1 MLALRCFPPV
11 IRGLESLQIARSKTR
26 SSVVVCAAKGPRP
39 RYARVWKTN
48 KRIGTVSKSA
58 KFVQSIKELSN
69 VKEEVYGALDSL
81 IAWEL
86 EFPLIT
92 VKKAI
97 KTLEEQKEWKRII
110 QVTKWMLSKGQGKT
124 MGTYFILLNALAE
137 DGRLEEAEELWTKLF
152 SENLE
157 STPRNFFNKMISIYY
172 HRRMHDQMFEIFADM
187 EELGI
192 RPNVS
197 IVTMVGKVF
206 LELGMLDKHKKL
218 KRKYPLPKWEYRY
231 IRGKRI
237 RIRAKDLAKY
247 DGDTDR
253 GVSKDEES
261 EHGSDEPLDIAES
274 SPNGSD
280 AESEEVDPE
289 SNDVFEEAEMSTDE
303 SQS

>member
-1 MLALRCFPPV
+1 
-11 IRGLESLQIARSKTR
+11 
-26 SSVVVCAAKGPRP
+26 
-39 RYARVWKTN
+39 
-48 KRIGTVSKSA
+48 
-58 KFVQSIKELSN
+58 
-69 VKEEVYGALDSL
+69 
-81 IAWEL
+81 
-86 EFPLIT
+86 
-92 VKKAI
+92 
-97 KTLEEQKEWKRII
+97 
-110 QVTKWMLSKGQGKT
+110 
-124 MGTYFILLNALAE
+124 
-137 DGRLEEAEELWTKLF
+137 
-152 SENLE
+152 
-157 STPRNFFNKMISIYY
+157 
-172 HRRMHDQMFEIFADM
+172 M

-261 EHGSDEPLDIAES
+261 EHVSDEPLDIAES